1 MSMEISYLELVAKDI
16 RFECLEMTVKKKRGH
31 LGGTFSCID
40 LLVALYYGGIL
51 NYDASQPKWTERD
64 RFILSKGHACLAL
77 FAILRDLGFISDEK
91 FESYGE
97 DGGLGGQVDI
107 NIPGVDWNT
116 GSLGH
121 SLGVSA
127 GIALA
132 AKLDNKD
139 YHAYTVLGDAECA
152 EGPVW
157 EAIAFASQH
166 KLSNLIAIVDRN
178 RLSVTDTLDDDDPL
192 FMNFCSTLNNFGWES
207 FHIDGHGFAEM
218 LCALKEA
225 KKCDCPVMIVA
236 NTIKGKGVSFM
247 ENEPKWHHA
256 VPTGEQVEMAR
267 KELYIVNDRDTE

>member
-1 MSMEISYLELVAKDI
+1 MVDNNVPLQQIAKEIRL
-16 RFECLEMTVKKKRGH
+16 ECLEMAAQKGRGH

-40 LLVALYYGGIL
+40 LLVTLYFGEIL
-51 NYDASQPKWTERD
+51 NYDVEYPKWDNRD

-77 FAILRDLGFISDEK
+77 FAILNRLGLLLDER

-97 DGGLGGQVDI
+97 DDGLGGQLDI
-107 NIPGVDWNT
+107 TVPGVDWNT

-132 AKLDNKD
+132 AKLDRKS
-139 YHAYTVLGDAECA
+139 YHAFTIIGDAECA
-152 EGPVW
+152 EGSIW

-192 FMNFCSTLNNFGWES
+192 FANFCSTLRNFGWES
-207 FHIDGHGFAEM
+207 FQIDGHCFTEMPFALE
-218 LCALKEA
+218 EA
-225 KKCDCPVMIVA
+225 KKSDRPVMLIA

-247 ENEPKWHHA
+247 ENEPEWHHA
-256 VPTGEQVEMAR
+256 VPDTKQLEIAQ
-267 KELYIVNDRDTE
+267 KELSLD